1 MDAPARV
8 VLDFPQKSW
17 IISDM
22 AEMIPV
28 KSSNL
33 AGIAYE
39 PNQMILTVWF
49 LNGSI
54 YNYYDV
60 PTSVWT
66 SFQNADSKGKYLAA
80 NIKGRFGYERVS

>member
-1 MDAPARV
+1 MT
-8 VLDFPQKSW
+8 FHQKSW
-17 IISDM
+17 ILSGM

>member
-1 MDAPARV
+1 MGAHAISR
-8 VLDFPQKSW
+8 LD
-17 IISDM
+17 ISLKKWVSYHM

>member
-1 MDAPARV
+1 MDAHATSR
-8 VLDFPQKSW
+8 LD
-17 IISDM
+17 ISLKKWVSYRM

-39 PNQMILTVWF
+39 PQQQVLTVWF
-49 LNGSI
+49 LNGTI

-60 PTSVWT
+60 PNAVWV

-80 NIKGRFGYERVS
+80 NIKNRFSYERVS

>member
-1 MDAPARV
+1 
-8 VLDFPQKSW
+8 
-17 IISDM
+17 M

>member
-1 MDAPARV
+1 MYAPAIA
-8 VLDFPQKSW
+8 VLDFRRKNCTLRG
-17 IISDM
+17 M

-28 KSSNL
+28 QSSNL

-60 PTSVWT
+60 PQSTWV
-66 SFQNADSKGKYLAA
+66 SFMGAASKGKYLAA

>member
-1 MDAPARV
+1 
-8 VLDFPQKSW
+8 
-17 IISDM
+17 M

-33 AGIAYE
+33 AGISYE
-39 PNQMILTVWF
+39 PNQQVLTVWF

-60 PTSVWT
+60 PQSTWV

-80 NIKGRFGYERVS
+80 NIKGRFGYDRVS

>member
-1 MDAPARV
+1 
-8 VLDFPQKSW
+8 
-17 IISDM
+17 M

-39 PNQMILTVWF
+39 PQQQVLTVWF
-49 LNGSI
+49 LNGTI

-60 PTSVWT
+60 PNSVWV
-66 SFQNADSKGKYLAA
+66 SFVNADSKGKYLASQ
-80 NIKGRFGYERVS
+80 IKNRFSYERVS

>member
-1 MDAPARV
+1 
-8 VLDFPQKSW
+8 
-17 IISDM
+17 
-22 AEMIPV
+22 MIPV

>member
-1 MDAPARV
+1 
-8 VLDFPQKSW
+8 
-17 IISDM
+17 M

-28 KSSNL
+28 KSSNI
-33 AGIAYE
+33 AGIAYDSQ
-39 PNQMILTVWF
+39 QMVLTVWF

-60 PTSVWT
+60 PTAVWT

-80 NIKGRFGYERVS
+80 NIKGRFGYDRVS

>member
-1 MDAPARV
+1 
-8 VLDFPQKSW
+8 
-17 IISDM
+17 
-22 AEMIPV
+22 MIPV

-33 AGIAYE
+33 AGIAYDSQ
-39 PNQMILTVWF
+39 QMVLTVWF

-60 PTSVWT
+60 PKAVWT

-80 NIKGRFGYERVS
+80 NIKGRFSYERVS

>member
-1 MDAPARV
+1 MHPQGSC
-8 VLDFPQKSW
+8 LTFHQKSW
-17 IISDM
+17 IIADM

-28 KSSNL
+28 KSSNI

-80 NIKGRFGYERVS
+80 NIKGRFGYDRVS

>member
-1 MDAPARV
+1 
-8 VLDFPQKSW
+8 
-17 IISDM
+17 M

-28 KSSNL
+28 KSSNI

>member
-1 MDAPARV
+1 
-8 VLDFPQKSW
+8 
-17 IISDM
+17 M

-28 KSSNL
+28 KSSNI

-80 NIKGRFGYERVS
+80 NIKGRFGYDRVS